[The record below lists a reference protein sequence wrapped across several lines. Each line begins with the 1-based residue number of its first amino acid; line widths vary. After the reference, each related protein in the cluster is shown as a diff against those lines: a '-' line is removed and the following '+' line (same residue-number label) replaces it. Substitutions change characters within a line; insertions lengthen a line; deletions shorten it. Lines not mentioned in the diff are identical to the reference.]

1 MTKLTEEDVRSIIKY
16 YYNGAQHRVHH
27 PASYYSYLG
36 QPQKNK
42 HMQTDYLLVFGL
54 YETLMM
60 VVSDHPY
67 LAEPIRAILDQ

>member
-1 MTKLTEEDVRSIIKY
+1 MTKLTDEDVRSIIKY
-16 YYNGAQHRVHH
+16 YHNGAQYRINR
-27 PASYYSYLG
+27 PTLSYNYLG

-42 HMQTDYLLVFGL
+42 HIQTDYLLVFGL